1 MSATPADIKA
11 NTNKSLAFTP
21 RQVLLGMKHS
31 SDNNASSNE
40 TVQLN
45 QEERLI
51 LHLSIAHYF
60 HRCGFSKT
68 LKKFRSEAKIEKDD
82 VETSSVDLE
91 EMCLKYL
98 ELCKGAKTKINN
110 QKEQVAVKHSKKDVD
125 DPLVP
130 SVDNDAEKK
139 KKKKRKKDKGDSD
152 PVVHQP
158 GSDKKLEGSMNSV
171 EKTNSTNPESE
182 AKSKEKGT
190 DKKNKEKKKKNKLV
204 SESLANSVEDDQV
217 QSESM
222 PTAVKGAETEKKS
235 KDKKKTK
242 KDKLSHDGDAKELH
256 IGDPTENI
264 SKIDN
269 LEASNN
275 GVAVKKK
282 DAKKRKRLTSEEN
295 DALLADKKKDE
306 DPKRR
311 KMDRLIE
318 SKEGDQSEK
327 TTSNLGSDSNLDK
340 GTIGASGQV
349 GGDQTPK
356 THGEQHNKKTNGTN
370 EKFSEKRSQKK
381 QDSVE
386 PTSGKPFQ
394 RVNIE
399 KIKFAD
405 GRLQDNSYWAKD
417 GADFGYGA
425 KAEEILGQVR
435 GKDFRH
441 EKTKKKR
448 GTYRGGQ
455 IDLQSHSIKFNYSDD
470 DE

>member
-1 MSATPADIKA
+1 MSATPADVKA
-11 NTNKSLAFTP
+11 NTYKSLAFTP

-31 SDNNASSNE
+31 SDNSASSNG

-45 QEERLI
+45 QEERVI

-98 ELCKGAKTKINN
+98 ELCSKGAKTKINN
-110 QKEQVAVKHSKKDVD
+110 QKEQVAVKYSKKDVD

-139 KKKKRKKDKGDSD
+139 KKKKKDKGDSD

-158 GSDKKLEGSMNSV
+158 GSDKKLEGSMNSG
-171 EKTNSTNPESE
+171 EKMNGSNPESE

-190 DKKNKEKKKKNKLV
+190 DKKNMGKNKKNKLV

-222 PTAVKGAETEKKS
+222 PTEVKGAETEKKS
-235 KDKKKTK
+235 KDKKKSK
-242 KDKLSHDGDAKELH
+242 KDKLSCDGDAKELH

-282 DAKKRKRLTSEEN
+282 DSKKRKRLTSEEN
-295 DALLADKKKDE
+295 DALLADKKEDE

-311 KMDRLIE
+311 KMDGFIE
-318 SKEGDQSEK
+318 SEEGDQSEK
-327 TTSNLGSDSNLDK
+327 TTSNLGSDSNCNK

-349 GGDQTPK
+349 GGDQTLK
-356 THGEQHNKKTNGTN
+356 TQGKQHNRKTNGTN

-386 PTSGKPFQ
+386 PNSGKPFQ

-399 KIKFAD
+399 KLKFAD

-417 GADFGYGA
+417 GADSGYGA
-425 KAEEILGQVR
+425 KAEEILSQVR
-435 GKDFRH
+435 GRDFRH